1 VIRLSEHC
9 QVRLINR
16 YGDQKT
22 KNRLVEMLLEEVEMA
37 KDERRLKEMHVR
49 LSDEHRLAVVLAFPL
64 SRLTDES

>member
-49 LSDEHRLAVVLAFPL
+49 LSGEHRLTAVLNYSV
-64 SRLTDES
+64 TDEA